1 MRSMTR
7 RRLAASAVGVALVA
21 GAAMIALP
29 YVHGLSFIVRIADL
43 GGTVRRVANFDTTA
57 VRTREVG
64 IPLPDG
70 PLRARIYELAG
81 RVRRIALLVSGLHP
95 SGIEEPRLVR
105 LARELSASGITVV
118 TPDIADLSQLAI
130 TPAITDAIEQ
140 SASWLA
146 SQQAFAPDGLIGMIG
161 VSFSGGLSVVA
172 AGRPSLRGRVA
183 YVLSVGG
190 HDDLPRVLRYLC
202 TGVEPPPPGSESAL
216 NRVRLKTDS
225 TAAIRLEP
233 DTAAGAATSAAG
245 DVASGW
251 APLPHDH
258 GVAVIL
264 LGVADRL
271 VPPAQVGSL
280 KAAVRRFLQASA
292 WDRDQTEKA
301 AQELAA
307 LRTLAKSLP
316 EPSAT
321 LLGYV
326 NDRDI
331 AHLGARL
338 VPQLGFYA
346 DSPALSAA
354 KSPKPSAPVFLLH
367 GTADNVIPAAESVHL
382 AAALRSGTRVRVL
395 LSGLIPHADADGS
408 PRVAEVMELASFW
421 GDLLGR

>member
-1 MRSMTR
+1 M
-7 RRLAASAVGVALVA
+7 

-29 YVHGLSFIVRIADL
+29 YFHGLSLVVRTADL
-43 GGTVRRVANFDTTA
+43 GGTMRRVADFDTTA
-57 VRTREVG
+57 VRTREVE

-70 PLRARIYELAG
+70 PLRARVYEPAG
-81 RVRRIALLVSGLHP
+81 RVRRTVLLVSGLHP
-95 SGIEEPRLVR
+95 AGIEEPRLLR

-118 TPDIADLSQLAI
+118 TPDIADLSQFAI

-140 SASWLA
+140 IALWLA
-146 SQQAFAPDGLIGMIG
+146 SQPAFSPDGLIGMMGIG
-161 VSFSGGLSVVA
+161 FSGGLSVVA

-183 YVLSVGG
+183 YVLSFGG
-190 HDDLPRVLRYLC
+190 HADLPRVLRYLC
-202 TGVEPPPPGSESAL
+202 TGVEPPPPESESAL
-216 NRVRLKTDS
+216 N
-225 TAAIRLEP
+225 AIRLKP
-233 DTAAGAATSAAG
+233 DATAGAATSAVMAG

-251 APLPHDH
+251 APPPHDS
-258 GVAVIL
+258 GVALIL

-271 VPPAQVGSL
+271 VPPAQAGSL

-292 WDRDQTEKA
+292 WDRDQKERA
-301 AQELAA
+301 AQEFAA

-338 VPQLGFYA
+338 VPHLGFYG

-354 KSPKPSAPVFLLH
+354 KSPKPSAPAFLLH
-367 GTADNVIPAAESVHL
+367 DTLDNVIPAAEAAHL
-382 AAALRSGTRVRVL
+382 AAALRGATRVRVL
-395 LSGLIPHADADGS
+395 LSGLISRADAAEP
-408 PRVAEVMELASFW
+408 PRFRDMTELASFW
-421 GDLLGR
+421 GDLLRR